1 MRTNLNSK
9 STGLKTRERNS
20 SKQEKT
26 VGFYL
31 MSEEEKQNYQLQL
44 PKHKCP
50 LCGKTFRGYG
60 NDPRPLDIK
69 GKVCDECNVNN
80 IIPLRMMEIFSRK
93 RG

>member
-1 MRTNLNSK
+1 MNTKINVK
-9 STGLKTRERNS
+9 STGLKTREGKS
-20 SKQEKT
+20 SKQETK
-26 VGFYL
+26 GFYL

-60 NDPRPLDIK
+60 NNPRPLDIK
-69 GKVCDECNVNN
+69 GKVCDECNVNV